1 MTVESAEH
9 EDKAIA
15 VLLGERTGCF
25 AWRTAMHPRPEARCC
40 CRTSGK
46 VAVKRNNDRQRLI
59 GVECIDAEAK
69 LLISAANNQMPAPF
83 IEALDNVRSEA
94 SDVNGRCDTKA
105 CRSRREEDNGGQHV
119 WLPEDGRSI
128 GSKLRVDR
136 ERSAPNA
143 RQGARVLFPRPLR
156 RRRPLE
162 QWCCSLL
169 DRQDF
174 DAGTPTRTP
183 VDRDPSDSHARL
195 MTANRRPLASLV
207 PARCVTRKGCPPSPP
222 TDSRVSAR

>member
-1 MTVESAEH
+1 M
-9 EDKAIA
+9 
-15 VLLGERTGCF
+15 VLR
-25 AWRTAMHPRPEARCC
+25 PRPETHCC
-40 CRTSGK
+40 CGARGK
-46 VAVKRNNDRQRLI
+46 VPVKWNDDRQRLI
-59 GVECIDAEAK
+59 CLARIDAEAE
-69 LLISAANNQMPAPF
+69 LLISTANNQMPAMLIDVF
-83 IEALDNVRSEA
+83 GDLRSETC
-94 SDVNGRCDTKA
+94 DINGRRDAKA
-105 CRSRREEDNGGQHV
+105 CRSRREEDDGGEHL

-169 DRQDF
+169 DRQDC

-183 VDRDPSDSHARL
+183 VDRDPSDSHVRL
-195 MTANRRPLASLV
+195 MTANWRPMASLV
-207 PARCVTRKGCPPSPP
+207 PARCATRKGCPPSPP
-222 TDSRVSAR
+222 TDSRVSARWGVAHRASRDAAAALHQT

>member
-1 MTVESAEH
+1 MY
-9 EDKAIA
+9 
-15 VLLGERTGCF
+15 L
-25 AWRTAMHPRPEARCC
+25 RPEPRCG
-40 CRTSGK
+40 RGAHGE
-46 VAVKRNNDRQRLI
+46 VAVRRQDDRQRLI
-59 GVECIDAEAK
+59 WLERIDAEAK
-69 LLISAANNQMPAPF
+69 LLVSAANNQMPAMF
-83 IEALDNVRSEA
+83 IDVLGNVRPEA
-94 SDVNGRCDTKA
+94 CDVNRRWDRKA
-105 CRSRREEDNGGQHV
+105 CGSGREQDHRGQHLR
-119 WLPEDGRSI
+119 LPEDSRLI
-128 GSKLRVDR
+128 GSKLRIGR

-169 DRQDF
+169 DRQDS

-207 PARCVTRKGCPPSPP
+207 PAKCATRKGCPPSPP
-222 TDSRVSAR
+222 TDSRVSARWGVARRASRDAAMASHQTCVSGV